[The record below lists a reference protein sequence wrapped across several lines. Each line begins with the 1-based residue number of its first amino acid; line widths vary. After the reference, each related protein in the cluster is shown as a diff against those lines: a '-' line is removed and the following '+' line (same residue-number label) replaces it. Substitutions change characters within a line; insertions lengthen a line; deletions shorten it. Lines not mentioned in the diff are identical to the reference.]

1 MQRLRAWE
9 PANCGGGGSHP
20 AEQSPT
26 KGREHRTGQQTQ
38 VERIPSAQS
47 QRSYFQS
54 ALESQV
60 FGCWTQNETLNGEIF
75 ILKRGRRPRLH
86 GRRIA
91 WVKSDERLGFGMRR
105 WSRKYPS
112 FANKRTKISISRA
125 RIRTGR
131 QHLNQP
137 KRAFF
142 GVDVLIAT
150 TFRL

>member
-1 MQRLRAWE
+1 MQRHRAWE
-9 PANCGGGGSHP
+9 HANCHGAGSHP
-20 AEQSPT
+20 AERSST
-26 KGREHRTGQQTQ
+26 KGRGHQTGQQTQ

-54 ALESQV
+54 VLESQV
-60 FGCWTQNETLNGEIF
+60 FGCWTQNETLKGEIF

-91 WVKSDERLGFGMRR
+91 WVKSDERLGFGIRR